1 MSLTATQMSALKGEL
16 QSYVEDLSQPTGQ
29 PRTVSVTFTA
39 TPRPNWIAKV
49 MEDAR
54 HLPWHEHNMP
64 DDRQPTQVAPATAL
78 LFLLLETMEDN
89 SMPPTALVPT
99 SRGGAAAEW
108 HTRGFHL
115 EIESNPGEVIEYSFS
130 TPEEEE
136 YDGPAGP
143 DLAPLRAR
151 LRRLSST

>member
-1 MSLTATQMSALKGEL
+1 MSLTAIQMSALKSEL
-16 QSYVEDLSQPTGQ
+16 QSYVEDLSEPTGN
-29 PRTVSVTFTA
+29 PRTVSWTFTS
-39 TPRPNWIAKV
+39 TPRPNWLAKV

-54 HLPWHEHNMP
+54 HLPWHEHDMP
-64 DDRQPTQVAPATAL
+64 DGRQPTQVAPATAL
-78 LFLLLETMEDN
+78 LFLLLETMEDKF
-89 SMPPTALVPT
+89 MPPTALVPT
-99 SRGGAAAEW
+99 SRGGTAAEW

-115 EIESNPGEVIEYSFS
+115 EIESNPGEAIEYTFS

-151 LRRLSST
+151 LRRLSNA

>member
-16 QSYVEDLSQPTGQ
+16 QSYVEDLSQPAES
-29 PRTVSVTFTA
+29 PRTVSLTFSA
-39 TPRPNWIAKV
+39 TPRPNWLSKV
-49 MEDAR
+49 IEDAR
-54 HLPWHEHNMP
+54 HLPWHEHDMP

-115 EIESNPGEVIEYSFS
+115 EIESNPGEVIDYSFS

-151 LRRLSST
+151 LRRLSDT

>member
-1 MSLTATQMSALKGEL
+1 MSLTATQMSALKSEL
-16 QSYVEDLSQPTGQ
+16 KSYVQDLSKPTGN
-29 PRTVSVTFTA
+29 PTTVSVTFTA
-39 TPRPNWIAKV
+39 TPHPNWLAKV

-54 HLPWHEHNMP
+54 HLPWHEHDMP

-130 TPEEEE
+130 SPEEEE

-143 DLAPLRAR
+143 DLAPLKAR
-151 LRRLSST
+151 LRRLSNT

>member
-16 QSYVEDLSQPTGQ
+16 QSYVAELSQPTGQ
-29 PRTVSVTFTA
+29 PRTVSVAFTA
-39 TPRPNWIAKV
+39 TPRPNWLAKV

-54 HLPWHEHNMP
+54 RLPWHEHNMP

-99 SRGGAAAEW
+99 SRGGPAAEW
-108 HTRGFHL
+108 HTKGFHL
-115 EIESNPGEVIEYSFS
+115 EIESNPGEVIEYNFS

-136 YDGPAGP
+136 YDGAAGP

-151 LRRLSST
+151 LRRLSNT

>member
-1 MSLTATQMSALKGEL
+1 MSLTATQMSVLKGEL
-16 QSYVEDLSQPTGQ
+16 QSYVEDLRQPAGNS
-29 PRTVSVTFTA
+29 RTVSVAFTA
-39 TPRPNWIAKV
+39 TPRPNWLAKIL
-49 MEDAR
+49 EDAR

-64 DDRQPTQVAPATAL
+64 DDRQPTQVAPATGL
-78 LFLLLETMEDN
+78 LFLLLETMKDN

-99 SRGGAAAEW
+99 SQGGAAAEW

-115 EIESNPGEVIEYSFS
+115 EIESNPGEVIEYNFS

-151 LRRLSST
+151 LRRLSNT

>member
-1 MSLTATQMSALKGEL
+1 MSLTATQMSALKNKL
-16 QSYVEDLSQPTGQ
+16 QSYVQDLSELAGN
-29 PRTVSVTFTA
+29 PRTISVIFTA
-39 TPRPNWIAKV
+39 TPRPNWLDKV
-49 MEDAR
+49 IEDAR
-54 HLPWHEHNMP
+54 HLPWHEYDMP
-64 DDRQPTQVAPATAL
+64 DDRQTTQVAPATAL

-130 TPEEEE
+130 SPEEEE
-136 YDGPAGP
+136 YDGLAGP
-143 DLAPLRAR
+143 DLKPLKAR
-151 LRRLSST
+151 LKKFSNT

>member
-1 MSLTATQMSALKGEL
+1 MSLTATQMSALKSEL
-16 QSYVEDLSQPTGQ
+16 QSYVEDLSEPAGN

-39 TPRPNWIAKV
+39 TPRPNWLAKV

-54 HLPWHEHNMP
+54 HLPWHEHDMP
-64 DDRQPTQVAPATAL
+64 DDRQPTQVAPATSL

-108 HTRGFHL
+108 HRRGFHL

>member
-1 MSLTATQMSALKGEL
+1 MSLTATQMSALKSEL
-16 QSYVEDLSQPTGQ
+16 QSYVQDLSKPAGN

-39 TPRPNWIAKV
+39 TPHPNWLAKV

-54 HLPWHEHNMP
+54 HLPWHEHDMP

-78 LFLLLETMEDN
+78 LFFLLETMEDN
-89 SMPPTALVPT
+89 SKPPTALVPT

-108 HTRGFHL
+108 YTRGFHL

-130 TPEEEE
+130 SPEEEE

-143 DLAPLRAR
+143 DLALLKAR
-151 LRRLSST
+151 LSRLSNT

>member
-1 MSLTATQMSALKGEL
+1 MSLTTTQMSALKSEL
-16 QSYVEDLSQPTGQ
+16 QSYVQDLSEPARN
-29 PRTVSVTFTA
+29 PRPVSWTFA
-39 TPRPNWIAKV
+39 AIPRPNWLAKV

-54 HLPWHEHNMP
+54 HLPWHEHGMP

-78 LFLLLETMEDN
+78 LFLLLETMEDD

-108 HTRGFHL
+108 HRRGFHL

-130 TPEEEE
+130 SPDEEE

-143 DLAPLRAR
+143 DLAPLKAR
-151 LRRLSST
+151 LRRLSNT